1 MIHPL
6 FLLIATR
13 PQLLADHAEAYA
25 ELVAAEVA
33 HVSATWKRRSLLYAL
48 ALCCLAVG
56 AVLAG
61 VALMLWAVTPAAS
74 MHAPWALIAAPVVP
88 VALALWCLLAAARS
102 KGHASGFD
110 NIRQQMKADLAML
123 REASTS

>member
-25 ELVAAEVA
+25 ELAAAEVA
-33 HVSATWKRRSLLYAL
+33 QVSATWKRRSLLYAL

-74 MHAPWALIAAPVVP
+74 MHAPWALIAAPAVP
-88 VALALWCLLAAARS
+88 VALALWCLLAVRS
-102 KGHASGFD
+102 QAKASGFD